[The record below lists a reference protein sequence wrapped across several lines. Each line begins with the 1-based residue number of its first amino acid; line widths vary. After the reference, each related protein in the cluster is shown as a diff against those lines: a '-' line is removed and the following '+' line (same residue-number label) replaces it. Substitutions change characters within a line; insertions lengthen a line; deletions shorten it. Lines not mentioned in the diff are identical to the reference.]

1 MVVAVQ
7 VCMEWVTNVTDGVP
21 SMSCSQLGWQ
31 QAYLIPPEAA
41 GYVDILVSGGFSPEA
56 FAIGFGGVLLTFVI
70 GLSGGWIASI
80 LRRMR

>member
-1 MVVAVQ
+1 MSVVAVQ
-7 VCMEWVTNVTDGVP
+7 VCLDWITNGDN
-21 SMSCSQLGWQ
+21 SMSCTRLAWQ

-56 FAIGFGGVLLTFVI
+56 FGVGFVGVLSVFCT
-70 GLSGGWIASI
+70 GLAGGWIASI

>member
-1 MVVAVQ
+1 MSLVAVQ
-7 VCMEWVTNVTDGVP
+7 VCLNWVSTPKG
-21 SMSCSQLGWQ
+21 MSCTRLGWQ

-56 FAIGFGGVLLTFVI
+56 FAIGFVGVLTVFVT
-70 GLSGGWIASI
+70 GLAGGWIASI

>member
-1 MVVAVQ
+1 MALVWVQ
-7 VCMEWVTNVTDGVP
+7 GCSSWVTNPDATT
-21 SMSCSQLGWQ
+21 SCAALEWH

-56 FAIGFGGVLLTFVI
+56 FAVGFGGTLLVFAV
-70 GLSGGWIASI
+70 GLSGGMVASI

>member
-1 MVVAVQ
+1 MSTVAVQ
-7 VCMEWVTNVTDGVP
+7 VCMSWVNHPDG
-21 SMSCSQLGWQ
+21 SLSCSQLGWQ

-56 FAIGFGGVLLTFVI
+56 FGVGFGGTLLAFAI
-70 GLSGGWIASI
+70 GLSGGMVASV

>member
-1 MVVAVQ
+1 MSVVAVQ
-7 VCMEWVTNVTDGVP
+7 VCMEWVSTDS
-21 SMSCSQLGWQ
+21 SMNCTQLGWQ

-56 FAIGFGGVLLTFVI
+56 FAIGVGGTLLTFAI
-70 GLSGGWIASI
+70 GLSGGMVATI